1 MDGEQVDISQQEVEK
16 FIQSVLNAGAQH
28 SICNGKCSNF
38 NVMSQP

>member
-16 FIQSVLNAGAQH
+16 VIKSVLNTVAQH

-38 NVMSQP
+38 NVMLQS